1 MEELI
6 GLLLILVF
14 GGIEAWN
21 KHKKKK
27 AEAGGKG
34 NVGSKKKLSGRERRR
49 ERMPEAWPAVDMGG
63 ADHRPAPTP
72 LPEPVATGRYPVEDG
87 DSASYPVE
95 VPTPAY
101 EGGGA
106 FEYTEPSSEGKGVE
120 EYASESYGAGIP
132 EPEGALRAE
141 VKSEVI
147 LPGTAGVEPVPVERA
162 GTPVGDAG
170 SGTREGLEE
179 GTGEIPGVDISLRQA
194 VVASV
199 ILERKYC

>member
-1 MEELI
+1 MEE
-6 GLLLILVF
+6 
-14 GGIEAWN
+14 
-21 KHKKKK
+21 
-27 AEAGGKG
+27 
-34 NVGSKKKLSGRERRR
+34 
-49 ERMPEAWPAVDMGG
+49 
-63 ADHRPAPTP
+63 
-72 LPEPVATGRYPVEDG
+72 YP
-87 DSASYPVE
+87 
-95 VPTPAY
+95 
-101 EGGGA
+101 
-106 FEYTEPSSEGKGVE
+106 
-120 EYASESYGAGIP
+120 SESYGAGIP

-141 VKSEVI
+141 VKSEVV